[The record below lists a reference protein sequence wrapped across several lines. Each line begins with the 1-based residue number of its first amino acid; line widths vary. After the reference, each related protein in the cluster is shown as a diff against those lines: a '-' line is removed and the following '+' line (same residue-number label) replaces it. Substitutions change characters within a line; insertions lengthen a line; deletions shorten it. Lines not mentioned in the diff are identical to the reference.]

1 MRTLFRHP
9 GRLWRVLVVFSRY
22 FILPKLPFRSPPEP
36 GAVRMRL
43 AIEELGGAW
52 VKLGQMLAMRFD
64 LLPPAYCSELLKL
77 LGQVRPFSYDEVRSI
92 VTAELGAPPEEVF
105 ASFEQRSFAAASIG
119 QVHRAVLPTG
129 ERVAVKV
136 QRPGI
141 RADFR
146 SDIGLMYAAG
156 GFIDRSRLFGA
167 TKSRQVIDE
176 FARWT
181 ADELDYLVEARQAAL
196 LHEHAEGE
204 RLERIARVYRDYT
217 TSRVLTSELI
227 EGISLY
233 EVMVASRDGDADYLA
248 TLRARGYD
256 PDVIVR
262 NLDWN
267 MLNQVFVHG
276 YFHADLHPANLFVL
290 PANAI
295 GYVDYGI
302 VGSLP
307 DDTRDSLTH
316 YSWLLFHGDVDAAV
330 KELMRWLAPTTTTD
344 PEAAR
349 SYLVS
354 VHRSFVYEMG
364 ASDADAG
371 GERPADA
378 AAPAARP
385 ARANP
390 YSRLAMDTMR
400 GIREHSLAFSPGI
413 VAYLKMLVMLGTI
426 RHELAIEYDLRANV
440 RRFFTR
446 YMRQRALALAD
457 PRLATER
464 LYEASIRIRR
474 TLRFVEFIESQ
485 EPFIV
490 EAQSS
495 LLDIRRRMKAIR
507 GQLVRIGVA
516 VLLVGGA
523 LYFVLADPGDTRR
536 MLPAGVDYALVHYG
550 LVILLVLLVARLVL
564 HMRKLDDSN

>member
-1 MRTLFRHP
+1 MMTLLRHP
-9 GRLWRVLVVFSRY
+9 GRLWRVLAVFSRF
-22 FILPKLPFRSPPEP
+22 FILPKLPFRAPPEP

-77 LGQVRPFSYDEVRSI
+77 LGQVRPFSYDDVRSI
-92 VTAELGAPPEEVF
+92 VTEELGAPPEEVF
-105 ASFEQRSFAAASIG
+105 ATFEERSFAAASIG

-141 RADFR
+141 RSDFR
-146 SDIGLMYAAG
+146 SDIGLMYAVSG
-156 GFIDRSRLFGA
+156 IIDRSRLFGG

-196 LHEHAEGE
+196 LHEHAAGE
-204 RLERIARVYRDYT
+204 RIERIARIYRDYT

-233 EVMVASRDGDADYLA
+233 EVMIASRNGDADYLA
-248 TLRARGYD
+248 SLRARGYD
-256 PDVIVR
+256 PDRIVR

-290 PANAI
+290 PGNAI

-330 KELMRWLAPTTTTD
+330 TELMRWLAPTTATD

-349 SYLVS
+349 TYLVS
-354 VHRSFVYEMG
+354 VHRAFVYEMG
-364 ASDADAG
+364 AFDVEARD
-371 GERPADA
+371 E
-378 AAPAARP
+378 PAAEATAPPARP
-385 ARANP
+385 PRANP

-400 GIREHSLAFSPGI
+400 GIREHHLTFSPGI

-426 RHELAIEYDLRANV
+426 RHELAIRYDLRANV

-457 PRLATER
+457 PRLAMER
-464 LYEASIRIRR
+464 FYEASVRMRR
-474 TLRFVEFIESQ
+474 AVRFLEFIEAQ

-490 EAQSS
+490 EAKST
-495 LLDIRRRMKAIR
+495 LLGFRRRMQAVRR
-507 GQLVRIGVA
+507 GLVQLGVA
-516 VLLVGGA
+516 VLVVGA
-523 LYFVLADPGDTRR
+523 VLYFVLREPDETRR
-536 MLPAGVDYALVHYG
+536 MLPREVDYSWVHYG
-550 LVILLVLLVARLVL
+550 LLVVLLLLIGRIVL
-564 HMRKLDDSN
+564 HMRKLNGDD

>member
-1 MRTLFRHP
+1 MMTILRHP

-22 FILPKLPFRSPPEP
+22 FLLPKLPFRAPPQP

-52 VKLGQMLAMRFD
+52 IKLGQMLAMRFD

-77 LGQVRPFSYDEVRSI
+77 LGQVRPFSYDGVRSI
-92 VTAELGAPPEEVF
+92 VTEELGAPPEEVF
-105 ASFEQRSFAAASIG
+105 AAFEHRSFAAASIG
-119 QVHRAVLPTG
+119 QVHRAVLHTG
-129 ERVAVKV
+129 ERVAVKI

-146 SDIGLMYAAG
+146 SDIGLMYAVSG
-156 GFIDRSRLFGA
+156 IIDRSRLFGG

-196 LHEHAEGE
+196 LHEYAAGE

-233 EVMVASRDGDADYLA
+233 EVMIASRNRDADYLA
-248 TLRARGYD
+248 SLRARGYD
-256 PDVIVR
+256 RDRIVR

-290 PANAI
+290 PGNAI

-307 DDTRDSLTH
+307 VDTRDSLTH
-316 YSWLLFHGDVDAAV
+316 YSWLLFHGEVDAAV

-354 VHRSFVYEMG
+354 VHRAFVYEMG
-364 ASDADAG
+364 ASDAQVRGETPAG
-371 GERPADA
+371 AT
-378 AAPAARP
+378 APAARP

-400 GIREHSLAFSPGI
+400 GIREHSLTFSPGI

-426 RHELAIEYDLRANV
+426 RHELAIDYDLRANV

-446 YMRQRALALAD
+446 YMRQRAVAFAD
-457 PRLATER
+457 PRLAMER
-464 LYEASIRIRR
+464 FYEASIRMRR
-474 TLRFVEFIESQ
+474 TLRFLEFIESQ

-495 LLDIRRRMKAIR
+495 LLGFRRRMQAVR
-507 GQLVRIGVA
+507 RRLVQLGVA
-516 VLLVGGA
+516 VLVVGGA
-523 LYFVLADPGDTRR
+523 LYFVLADPDDTRR
-536 MLPAGVDYALVHYG
+536 MLPAGVDYSWVHYG
-550 LVILLVLLVARLVL
+550 LVILLVVLIARLVL
-564 HMRKLDDSN
+564 HMRKLDGGD

>member
-1 MRTLFRHP
+1 MMTLLRHP

-22 FILPKLPFRSPPEP
+22 FILPKLPFRASPEP

-77 LGQVRPFSYDEVRSI
+77 LGQVRPFSYDDVRKI
-92 VTAELGAPPEEVF
+92 VTEELGASPEAVF
-105 ASFEQRSFAAASIG
+105 AEFDRVSFAAASIG
-119 QVHRAVLPTG
+119 QVHRAVLHSG
-129 ERVAVKV
+129 ERVAVKI
-136 QRPGI
+136 QRPRI
-141 RADFR
+141 RAVFR
-146 SDIGLMYAAG
+146 SDIGLMYAVSG
-156 GFIDRSRLFGA
+156 IIDRSRLFGG
-167 TKSRQVIDE
+167 TRSRQVIDE

-196 LHEHAEGE
+196 LREHAAGE
-204 RLERIARVYRDYT
+204 RLERIARIYRDYT

-233 EVMVASRDGDADYLA
+233 EVMMASRNKDADYLA
-248 TLRARGYD
+248 SLRARGYD
-256 PDVIVR
+256 PDRIVR

-290 PANAI
+290 QGNAI

-302 VGSLP
+302 VGSLS

-330 KELMRWLAPTTTTD
+330 KELMRWLAPTTGTD

-349 SYLVS
+349 SYLVN

-364 ASDADAG
+364 ASDTEG
-371 GERPADA
+371 PASA
-378 AAPAARP
+378 AAEAATSARP
-385 ARANP
+385 PRQNP

-400 GIREHSLAFSPGI
+400 GIREHQLTFSPGI

-426 RHELAIEYDLRANV
+426 RHELAINYDLRANV

-457 PRLATER
+457 PRLASER
-464 LYEASIRIRR
+464 FYEASIRMRR
-474 TLRFVEFIESQ
+474 ALRFVEFIESQ
-485 EPFIV
+485 EPFLT
-490 EAQSS
+490 EAQGT
-495 LLDIRRRMKAIR
+495 LLGFRRRMRAVR
-507 GQLVRIGVA
+507 RRLVQLGIA
-516 VLLVGGA
+516 VLAIGA
-523 LYFVLADPGDTRR
+523 VLYFVLSEPDETRR
-536 MLPAGVDYALVHYG
+536 MLPREVDYSWVHYG
-550 LVILLVLLVARLVL
+550 LLVVLLILIVRIVFD
-564 HMRKLDDSN
+564 MRRIDGDD

>member
-1 MRTLFRHP
+1 MMTLFRHP

-146 SDIGLMYAAG
+146 SDIGLMYAVSG
-156 GFIDRSRLFGA
+156 IIDRSRLFGG

-196 LHEHAEGE
+196 LHEHAVGE

-233 EVMVASRDGDADYLA
+233 EVMIASRNKDADYLA
-248 TLRARGYD
+248 SLRARGYD
-256 PDVIVR
+256 PDKIVR

-290 PANAI
+290 QGNAI

-330 KELMRWLAPTTTTD
+330 TELMRWLSSD
-344 PEAAR
+344 
-349 SYLVS
+349 
-354 VHRSFVYEMG
+354 VHHGSRG
-364 ASDADAG
+364 
-371 GERPADA
+371 
-378 AAPAARP
+378 
-385 ARANP
+385 RAHVP
-390 YSRLAMDTMR
+390 
-400 GIREHSLAFSPGI
+400 
-413 VAYLKMLVMLGTI
+413 
-426 RHELAIEYDLRANV
+426 
-440 RRFFTR
+440 
-446 YMRQRALALAD
+446 RQRASCIRLRDGRGRHRDSRGASRRRRRLARSPTAAEPVLAPRDGHHARDPRPLAD
-457 PRLATER
+457 VLSGDRRLPEDAGDARDDPPRAR
-464 LYEASIRIRR
+464 HQ
-474 TLRFVEFIESQ
+474 LRPACQRS
-485 EPFIV
+485 P
-490 EAQSS
+490 
-495 LLDIRRRMKAIR
+495 LL
-507 GQLVRIGVA
+507 
-516 VLLVGGA
+516 
-523 LYFVLADPGDTRR
+523 
-536 MLPAGVDYALVHYG
+536 YALHAPASACRLPIPGWPWSGSTKRPSG
-550 LVILLVLLVARLVL
+550 LAGR
-564 HMRKLDDSN
+564 